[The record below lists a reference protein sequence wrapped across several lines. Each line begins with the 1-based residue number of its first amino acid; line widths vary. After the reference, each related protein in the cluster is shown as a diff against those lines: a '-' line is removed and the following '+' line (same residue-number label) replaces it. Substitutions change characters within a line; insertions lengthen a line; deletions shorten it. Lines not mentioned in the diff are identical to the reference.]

1 MKNSRQ
7 AGFTLVELMFSILVL
22 AVLLGIGVPNFRDFL
37 RNSTMAS
44 ETNDLIS
51 GINLARSESI
61 KRRGPVTLC
70 SGTAAG
76 CVGGG
81 DFSDGWVVFV
91 DENADGALG
100 GTEEVLRVHPALPGG
115 VVTSVV
121 ETADAEDEDDPD
133 YDASTDSYVSFG
145 QNGFRRMNDG
155 TMPVALAVVI
165 CDERGNVGSSA
176 GPDVSTARAVEIST
190 TGRASVS
197 RDVERIETLGDCGQ

>member
-1 MKNSRQ
+1 MKNFRQ

-37 RNSTMAS
+37 RNSRMAS

-76 CVGGG
+76 CVAGG

-100 GTEEVLRVHPALPGG
+100 NTEDVLRVHPSLPGG

-121 ETADAEDEDDPD
+121 ETTDAEDESDPD
-133 YDASTDSYVSFG
+133 YDTSADSYVSFG

-165 CDERGNVGSSA
+165 CDERGNVGSNA

-190 TGRASVS
+190 TGRAAVS
-197 RDVERIETLGDCGQ
+197 RDVERIEALGDCGS